1 LWTPKKRT
9 SGFTSGEIFRYYL
22 TMRYRTVSLLLGLI
36 FLGPSGVTAAE
47 SNALDGQA
55 AGAVVRAVAQAEAR
69 AEGTPRS
76 AITTV
81 TRVAR
86 SGPVFGLA
94 ALAAVTATRAARNPV
109 SVYKGEQP
117 KQAPVAAASTVNIL
131 LNTAKTTAVSA
142 SLLPVVTTRYAETV
156 APTARPE
163 LPPIRYSDSATP
175 VQRLIG
181 EGLRHIGVPY
191 RWGGT
196 SARHGMDCSGLVQ
209 VVFRDALGINLPRT
223 SLAMATQGS
232 RVSLR
237 DLRAGDLVFFNTI
250 GRDISHVGIYV
261 GNGRF
266 LNAPSTGNFVRIDKL
281 YSRYWGTRY
290 VTARR
295 IIGETRLASGPTS
308 PAAPPTN

>member
-1 LWTPKKRT
+1 
-9 SGFTSGEIFRYYL
+9 
-22 TMRYRTVSLLLGLI
+22 MRYRTVSLLLGSL
-36 FLGPSGVTAAE
+36 LLSLSGVTAAE

-55 AGAVVRAVAQAEAR
+55 SGAVVRAESA
-69 AEGTPRS
+69 PRN

-117 KQAPVAAASTVNIL
+117 KQAPVAAASAVNTL

-142 SLLPVVTTRYAETV
+142 SLLPVVTTRYAATV
-156 APTARPE
+156 TTTPAPRAE
-163 LPPIRYSDSATP
+163 LAAARYSDSATP

-196 SARHGMDCSGLVQ
+196 SASHGMDCSGLVQ

-223 SLAMATQGS
+223 SLQMATQGS

-295 IIGETRLASGPTS
+295 IIGETRLA
-308 PAAPPTN
+308 AAPNSPVSPPQAN

>member
-1 LWTPKKRT
+1 
-9 SGFTSGEIFRYYL
+9 
-22 TMRYRTVSLLLGLI
+22 MRYRTVSLLLGLSI
-36 FLGPSGVTAAE
+36 LGSSGVNATE
-47 SNALDGQA
+47 SNAPDGQA
-55 AGAVVRAVAQAEAR
+55 AGVVVRAEGSPRNSVA
-69 AEGTPRS
+69 
-76 AITTV
+76 TV

-109 SVYKGEQP
+109 SVYKSEQP
-117 KQAPVAAASTVNIL
+117 GQAPVAAVSAVNTL

-142 SLLPVVTTRYAETV
+142 SLLPVVTTRYAAAVTSPARNEV
-156 APTARPE
+156 AVVRH
-163 LPPIRYSDSATP
+163 SDSATP
-175 VQRLIG
+175 VQRLLG

-196 SARHGMDCSGLVQ
+196 SARNGMDCSGLVQ

-237 DLRAGDLVFFNTI
+237 ELRAGDLVFFNTI

-295 IIGETRLASGPTS
+295 IIGETRLASGPNST
-308 PAAPPTN
+308 ATPPQAN